1 MDDDQSS
8 KLDDTSG
15 QAQTQPQGTPVSTPV
30 KEQEPSQTW
39 QEPIPSPEMVI
50 PSEAEPS
57 MHPEV
62 AEVGV
67 EKVREVPTL
76 TLEDQKAG
84 LQLAKESVPVSTQP
98 SGLVDLPKDE
108 KEAASFLKVHRD
120 VKNAVVWLVAMLLRQ
135 FRQAHE
141 KVVGVKP

>member
-1 MDDDQSS
+1 MDDNQNAN
-8 KLDDTSG
+8 LTSPV
-15 QAQTQPQGTPVSTPV
+15 TQPVSPPPPL
-30 KEQEPSQTW
+30 KEQEPLVSEQSLETLV
-39 QEPIPSPEMVI
+39 Q
-50 PSEAEPS
+50 PSEVEPVL
-57 MHPEV
+57 HPEV
-62 AEVGV
+62 KEVGV
-67 EKVREVPTL
+67 VKVPQIPTL

-84 LQLAKESVPVSTQP
+84 LALAKESVPVPTQP
-98 SGLVDLPKDE
+98 SGLVGLPKDE